1 MTLQLS
7 FLGLVSFLLVSN
19 LEGFAPLSVRSSAS
33 TSVSPSTHN
42 RIAFAV
48 TGPVATPPSALGAK
62 AEEAAANDESAEEE
76 EAAADDDEEEAPPA
90 EDPELT
96 ALKEEIAKFE
106 AQLADKKRAMQT
118 VLDGMENYSKKGF
131 TRKVAQIENLRRN
144 QEVRL

>member
-48 TGPVATPPSALGAK
+48 TSPVATPPSALGAK
-62 AEEAAANDESAEEE
+62 AEEAVANDESAEEE
-76 EAAADDDEEEAPPA
+76 EAADDDEEEAPPA